1 MDYKLEYGESIME
14 NEQDSKRKG
23 KPQRPPQLGIR
34 TLMSADNVFF
44 DDPQVKIE
52 RIPRNVADKYI
63 VRVSYEPV
71 WVNSTGDFNSTGE
84 IEDVFDI
91 TRQVNQIQT
100 IFKIIERDDKTYKTG
115 YEAYEMHCPTLL
127 KIGKELNEMF
137 GVWLL
142 YAASKIIYSK
152 SENHYNLLCEAW
164 QPLNHW

>member
-1 MDYKLEYGESIME
+1 ME
-14 NEQDSKRKG
+14 NEQDSKKKDTG
-23 KPQRPPQLGIR
+23 NNSSQLTMR

-44 DDPQVKIE
+44 DDPKVKIE
-52 RIPRNVADKYI
+52 RIPRNVADKYNI
-63 VRVSYEPV
+63 KVTYEPV
-71 WVNSTGDFNSTGE
+71 WVNSNGDFNSTGV

-115 YEAYEMHCPTLL
+115 YEAYEMHRPTLL
-127 KIGKELNEMF
+127 KIGKELNDMF

-152 SENHYNLLCEAW
+152 NENHYNLLCEAW
-164 QPLNHW
+164 APLNHW

>member
-23 KPQRPPQLGIR
+23 KPQRPPQLAIR

-52 RIPRNVADKYI
+52 RIPRNVA
-63 VRVSYEPV
+63 
-71 WVNSTGDFNSTGE
+71 
-84 IEDVFDI
+84 EDVFDI

-115 YEAYEMHCPTLL
+115 YEAYEMHRPTLL
-127 KIGKELNEMF
+127 KIGKELNELF

>member
-1 MDYKLEYGESIME
+1 ME
-14 NEQDSKRKG
+14 NEQGSKKKDTG
-23 KPQRPPQLGIR
+23 NNSSHLTMR

-44 DDPQVKIE
+44 DDPKVKIE

-63 VRVSYEPV
+63 VKVTYEPV
-71 WVNSTGDFNSTGE
+71 WVNSNGDFNSTGE

-91 TRQVNQIQT
+91 TRQVNQIQV
-100 IFKIIERDDKTYKTG
+100 IFRIIERDDKTYKTG

-142 YAASKIIYSK
+142 YAVSKIIHSK
-152 SENHYNLLCEAW
+152 NENHYNLLCDAW
-164 QPLNHW
+164 SPLNHW

>member
-1 MDYKLEYGESIME
+1 ME
-14 NEQDSKRKG
+14 NEQGSKKKDTG
-23 KPQRPPQLGIR
+23 NNSSHLTMR

-44 DDPQVKIE
+44 DDPKVKIE

-142 YAASKIIYSK
+142 YAVSKIIHSK

-164 QPLNHW
+164 EPLNHW

>member
-23 KPQRPPQLGIR
+23 KPQQPPQLGIR

-100 IFKIIERDDKTYKTG
+100 IFKIIERDDKLSLI
-115 YEAYEMHCPTLL
+115 H
-127 KIGKELNEMF
+127 I
-137 GVWLL
+137 
-142 YAASKIIYSK
+142 
-152 SENHYNLLCEAW
+152 
-164 QPLNHW
+164 